1 MSVRSQPPPG
11 QLMVWTDI
19 DAMDEPDFNRWY
31 DREHMQERVALPG
44 FRCARRYHALHG
56 CPRPYLALYDT
67 EQLTVFDSDAYRN
80 AFEKQTEWSRRNFS
94 RMRNPQRRVGERE
107 VAGCRGEGGMLAL
120 FVVGGLGPMSASLR
134 QELDAV
140 VEREHIVCASILQT
154 EPRLS
159 GSLTGSAAP
168 VVADAVVMVEA
179 THADA
184 VIAAAEGL
192 AELAEVEREAVHAF
206 RLLWRIG
213 A

>member
-1 MSVRSQPPPG
+1 MSVRSPLPPG

-19 DAMDEPDFNRWY
+19 EAVDEPDFNRWY
-31 DREHMQERVALPG
+31 DREHMQERIALPG

-67 EQLTVFDSDAYRN
+67 EDLAVFDSDAYRN
-80 AFEKQTEWSRRNFS
+80 AFEKQTEWSRRNFA
-94 RMRNPQRRVGERE
+94 RMLNPQRRVGERE
-107 VAGCRGEGGMLAL
+107 VAGCLGEGGMLAL
-120 FVVGGLGPMSASLR
+120 FVVGRLGPKSASLR
-134 QELDAV
+134 QDLDAA
-140 VEREHIVCASILQT
+140 VEREQIVCASILQT

-159 GSLTGSAAP
+159 ASLTGSAAP

-184 VIAAAEGL
+184 AIAAAEAL
-192 AELAEVEREAVHAF
+192 AVRAGVEREEVYVF
-206 RLLWRIG
+206 RLLWRLG